1 MSPTM
6 TFAPTI
12 PVPRAPMLRERNPL
26 SEKDCPP
33 TEPESNR
40 DRRATLDEATLA
52 DLIHDYSAPLLG
64 YVTKLTFHDR
74 QLAEEIVQETFVRVW
89 QRPNVLTSGHNSVGP
104 WLFTVARNLVNDH
117 RRLRAGKPMEVNVP
131 ELNRVP
137 EERDVI
143 EETLLAQDIQ
153 RAMEQLSPQHRAVLM
168 QVYQHDL
175 SFEDVARSLDIP
187 IGTAKSRAHYALRS
201 LRSVL
206 QKLGIGS

>member
-12 PVPRAPMLRERNPL
+12 PVPRAPMLRERIAV
-26 SEKDCPP
+26 SKKDRPP
-33 TEPESNR
+33 AEPESNGG
-40 DRRATLDEATLA
+40 RRATMDEATLA
-52 DLIHDYSAPLLG
+52 DLLHDYSAPLLG

-74 QLAEEIVQETFVRVW
+74 QLAEEIVQETFLRVW
-89 QRPNVLTSGHNSVGP
+89 QRPNVLTSGHNSIRP

-117 RRLRAGKPMEVNVP
+117 RRLRARKPIEVNVP
-131 ELNRVP
+131 ELNLVP
-137 EERDVI
+137 EERDSI

-153 RAMEQLSPQHRAVLM
+153 RAMEQLTPQHRAVLT
-168 QVYQHDL
+168 QVYKHGL
-175 SFEDVARSLDIP
+175 SFEDVARSLGIP

-206 QKLGIGS
+206 EELGIGS